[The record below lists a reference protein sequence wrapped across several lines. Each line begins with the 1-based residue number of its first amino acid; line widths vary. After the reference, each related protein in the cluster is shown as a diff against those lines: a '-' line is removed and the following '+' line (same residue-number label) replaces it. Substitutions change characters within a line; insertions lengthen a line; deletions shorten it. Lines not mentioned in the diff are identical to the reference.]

1 MKAKHKWRSHL
12 FAPLVYAAALILLLE
27 DWFWD
32 IGARLIGYIT
42 SWPPIRNLETHI
54 KALPPWGAMLLF
66 MLPAVLLFPVKILA
80 LMAIAHG
87 HAFAGVLVI
96 LAAKVGGAA
105 AVARLYAL
113 TKPKLME
120 LAWFARWHDKFMDVK
135 DRWIARLRATR
146 AMRSI
151 KALRLRIRGAVRAG
165 VDGLRTLL
173 RPRGPERKRHRTLR
187 ILRRL
192 FVMMRRSRR

>member
-1 MKAKHKWRSHL
+1 MKAKSKWRSRL
-12 FAPLVYAAALILLLE
+12 FAPLVYTAAVVLLLE

-32 IGARLIGYIT
+32 IGARLIGFIV
-42 SWPPIRNLETHI
+42 SWPPIKAIEARI
-54 KALPPWGAMLLF
+54 QALPPWGAMLLF
-66 MLPAVLLFPVKILA
+66 MLPAILLFPVKILA
-80 LMAIAHG
+80 LMAIANG

-113 TKPKLME
+113 TRPKLLE
-120 LAWFARWHDKFMDVK
+120 LAWFARWHDKFMEVK

-151 KALRLRIRGAVRAG
+151 KALRLRIRGAIRFAIDSLRAR
-165 VDGLRTLL
+165 L
-173 RPRGPERKRHRTLR
+173 RGPAGKRSRATR
-187 ILRRL
+187 MLRR
-192 FVMMRRSRR
+192 VYAMMRSRR